1 MVAGVRGL
9 YTGPLI
15 FPRQIPVADDELRKP
30 ITERSRPCCHALILA
45 AVLRLENRELRKGKH
60 KLVAFVVASGIA
72 LVATGCS
79 IAKSGYSAVR
89 SDQEAWVGHRSE
101 ELINSWG
108 EPDEQKSLGSGYDA
122 FTWIGDDGVCRRTF
136 MASDGKITGYS
147 ESDC

>member
-1 MVAGVRGL
+1 MEKRGL
-9 YTGPLI
+9 
-15 FPRQIPVADDELRKP
+15 RM
-30 ITERSRPCCHALILA
+30 
-45 AVLRLENRELRKGKH
+45 GKH
-60 KLVAFVVASGIA
+60 NSAMWIVMLSIA
-72 LVATGCS
+72 LSSTGCS
-79 IAKSGYSAVR
+79 IAESGYSAVR

-101 ELINSWG
+101 ELLDSWG